1 MLAVLG
7 GNKSPDAAAITSILD
22 SIGQKPDADDLKL
35 FLSQVEGKDIAEV
48 IAAGSKKL
56 AAVPTGGGG
65 GGAAADGAAEEKKE
79 EKQAGGGGGEAKPA
93 CVSKARSRAYAACAY
108 DRTCEM

>member
-1 MLAVLG
+1 MRVIGAYMLAVLG

-79 EKQAGGGGGEAKPA
+79 EKKEEEEDDGGFDFDSDE
-93 CVSKARSRAYAACAY
+93 
-108 DRTCEM
+108 EE